1 MTTLRVH
8 EIALQ
13 VVTEL
18 APLMPKIARLDRNL
32 AQQLRRAATSI
43 VLNIAEGEHSDPG
56 TRRARFHTAAGSA
69 SETRAAIRLA
79 AAWRYLQPNQ
89 VESCLA
95 GLDRVLAMLWKL
107 TH

>member
-1 MTTLRVH
+1 MALLQVH

-13 VVTEL
+13 VVTDL
-18 APLMPKIARLDRNL
+18 APLMPRIARQDRNL

-56 TRRARFHTAAGSA
+56 TKRARFHTAAGSA

-79 AAWRYLQPNQ
+79 MAWRYLQPKR
-89 VESCLA
+89 VEPCLA